1 MVSGLDLLHADS
13 VTVPLSTGLATLD
26 NLLGGGLRHEIVELA
41 GAPQSG
47 KTQLIFTIIANLLR
61 RDPSAEVFL
70 ITAAPPVQVVQQLR
84 QLLVTKDLLERVRIE
99 HVARIPELWSLLIDP
114 FWKLDGTRTDQAPSA
129 PLLCIDGMFTLFAPS
144 TMRNDRNYRVWWK
157 MLMDTTRHLRRISRY
172 RAVLCTNRLV
182 QQPDA
187 DSKPRLGLGKAWTFV
202 ADTRLQLDYS
212 AAGVLRVVRTKS
224 PTDEIENIP
233 DQCELAISAHGVI
246 AHAFLPLGYG

>member
-129 PLLCIDGMFTLFAPS
+129 PLLCIDGMFTLLAQDISTFFPLFRDYRRNVHFICTKYDAERPELSCVVEDVNGHHKAFTQNKPIPRGVVHQPSGPATGRGLKTETRLGKGMDVRGRHQTSARLFGRRGAP
-144 TMRNDRNYRVWWK
+144 RGPHQV
-157 MLMDTTRHLRRISRY
+157 
-172 RAVLCTNRLV
+172 TNR
-182 QQPDA
+182 
-187 DSKPRLGLGKAWTFV
+187 
-202 ADTRLQLDYS
+202 
-212 AAGVLRVVRTKS
+212 
-224 PTDEIENIP
+224 
-233 DQCELAISAHGVI
+233 
-246 AHAFLPLGYG
+246 